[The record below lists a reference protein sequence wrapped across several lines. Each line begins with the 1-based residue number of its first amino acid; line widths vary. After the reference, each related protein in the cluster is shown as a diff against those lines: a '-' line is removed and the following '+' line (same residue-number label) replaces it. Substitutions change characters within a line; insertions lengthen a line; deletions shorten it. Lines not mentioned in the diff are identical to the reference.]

1 MSLAQK
7 LTQERRARLAAERL
21 LEQKQ
26 AELFA
31 ANQKLGAHAKK
42 LSEQIVET
50 RAEVQTVRDENQRV
64 KSDLSIAHKKIEI
77 AERRLWLSIESI
89 NDGFAFFNPDS
100 QMIIAN
106 KAYLWAFDGL
116 EEVTA
121 GVSYIT
127 LLQLMTEEG
136 IVDLNGQAPA
146 AWRAM
151 MLERWQ
157 SAAPEPVTIRLW
169 NGEYVKLIDQRGHG
183 GDVVS
188 LALNITET
196 VRYQRDLKE
205 ARDNA
210 ESAARAK
217 SAFLANMSHEIRTPM
232 NGVVGMADLLMDTAL
247 DEEQALFAKTI
258 KNSGEALLVII
269 NDVLDFS
276 KLDAEKMVL
285 HHKPFDFDGAIHEVV
300 MLLHSALDGKDVQ
313 IIVDYDLFLP
323 TEFLGDVGR
332 LRQVLTNLIGNA
344 VKFTSEGHV
353 LVRVVGSHDPH
364 SRQTELHVTVEDTGI
379 GIPPDKLE
387 HVFGE
392 FNQVDDAQS
401 RSYEGTGLGL
411 AISQRLIKMMGG
423 DIWVES
429 EVGVGSS
436 FGFKV
441 CLETQNAINPAT
453 LKAMVGKAL
462 LLEPC
467 EAIAGL
473 TEKQLGKLGLEVVRC
488 ATVPEA
494 LEQLGADV
502 TLIMA
507 DEGFVGHDLVGA
519 LEELHY
525 QGRVILLSP
534 HLGGQAQAESTVDVQ
549 QLQKPISR
557 HALLEKLARPRPE
570 AESAT
575 RTAPAPEPDT
585 DPQSGLPEPPRK
597 MRVLAAEDNKTNQ
610 LVFRKM
616 VKALD
621 IDLAFAGNG
630 REALELYSSFA
641 PDLVFMDISMPEM
654 DGKEATRAIRALEAQ
669 TGAHVP
675 IYALTAHAMEGDK
688 EEIMA
693 AGMDQYLTKPLRKA
707 EIYAAIGGHQPEN
720 VVQVI
725 SDDAAA

>member
-1 MSLAQK
+1 MSLANK

-42 LSEQIVET
+42 LSAEIVET
-50 RAEVQTVRDENQRV
+50 RAEVQNVRDENQRV

-89 NDGFAFFNPDS
+89 NDGFAFFNADS

-116 EEVTA
+116 EDVA
-121 GVSYIT
+121 PGVSYIT
-127 LLQLMTEEG
+127 LLQLLTDEG
-136 IVDLNGQAPA
+136 IVDLEGQAPA
-146 AWRAM
+146 AWRAR

-157 SAAPEPVTIRLW
+157 STDPEPETIRLW
-169 NGEYVKLIDQRGHG
+169 NGEFVKLIDQRGHG

-196 VRYQRDLKE
+196 VHYQRELRK
-205 ARDNA
+205 ARDSA

-232 NGVVGMADLLMDTAL
+232 NGVVGMAELLMETEL
-247 DEEQALFAKTI
+247 DEEQELFAKTI

-276 KLDAEKMVL
+276 KLDADKMVL
-285 HHKPFDFDGAIHEVV
+285 QHAPFDFDNAIHEVV
-300 MLLHSALDGKDVQ
+300 MLLQPALQGKDIQ

-323 TEFLGDVGR
+323 TQFIGDVGR

-353 LVRVVGSHDPH
+353 LVRVVGVYDAVA
-364 SRQTELHVTVEDTGI
+364 RKTRLHVTVEDTGI
-379 GIPPDKLE
+379 GIPEDKLA

-401 RSYEGTGLGL
+401 RAYEGTGLGL
-411 AISQRLIKMMGG
+411 AISKKLIGMMGG
-423 DIWVES
+423 EIWVDS
-429 EVGVGSS
+429 EMGVGAS

-441 CLETQNAINPAT
+441 ELTTEGQPEANTFSA
-453 LKAMVGKAL
+453 VGGKVL
-462 LLEPC
+462 LLEPSDALA
-467 EAIAGL
+467 EL
-473 TEKQLGKLGLEVVRC
+473 TEKQLTKLGFEVRRY

-494 LEQLGADV
+494 LGALKPEVSVVMADSEFVGYDLLPALADAGFAGRVIILSAQLGGYQPQGDSVLDV
-502 TLIMA
+502 HQVQKPVTRRALLDKFTKQVTQPEVQEA
-507 DEGFVGHDLVGA
+507 VAEPNHAA
-519 LEELHY
+519 LEEPML
-525 QGRVILLSP
+525 
-534 HLGGQAQAESTVDVQ
+534 
-549 QLQKPISR
+549 
-557 HALLEKLARPRPE
+557 
-570 AESAT
+570 
-575 RTAPAPEPDT
+575 
-585 DPQSGLPEPPRK
+585 RK

-621 IDLAFAGNG
+621 IELTFAANG
-630 REALELYSSFA
+630 REAVELYQSLE

-654 DGKEATRAIRALEAQ
+654 DGKDATRAIRALEAES
-669 TGAHVP
+669 GAHTP
-675 IYALTAHAMEGDK
+675 IIALTAHAMGSDK

-693 AGMDQYLTKPLRKA
+693 AGMDQFLTKPLRKA
-707 EIYAAIGGHQPEN
+707 EIYAAIGGHQPDDT
-720 VVQVI
+720 VPVI
-725 SDDAAA
+725 ADEAAA